1 MDVQRT
7 SLANGLRVAAAPIP
21 GLRSVAVLLAIEAG
35 QWFEPAGRPGIAR
48 FTAQTMLRGTTQRD
62 AKGWADALD
71 GIGAAAR
78 LDVGSHAAT
87 FSAQSLVDDLGS
99 LLELIADAT
108 VRPRFAAQEVEL
120 VRQQTLAQI
129 DEAARN
135 TRAVAEKVW
144 RELVYP
150 AGHPFRAR
158 PIGDVEVVRAATPDE
173 IREHH
178 RRAIRPAGAVL
189 VIAGG
194 VEAQAVFDAVEGAF
208 GGWSAST
215 ARNGQPVGEVALAGA
230 VRRLEIVPDKTQS
243 DVIIGWPGLPRDD
256 PRFVAARVTNMVF
269 AADTFASRAG
279 HVVRDELGLAYYV
292 FSTIG
297 SSRGQSPWTVRMG
310 VNPQN
315 VERAVSVA
323 LDELRKIVEGKVTA
337 DDLALAQDK
346 LVGELD
352 IARES
357 PGGVAAL
364 LLEGELFEL
373 GPDHAERYPGELRA
387 VTREQVIETARAFL
401 PPERHALAIAG
412 PPLPE
417 AAQFTPEAA

>member
-1 MDVQRT
+1 MDIVRKRLP
-7 SLANGLRVAAAPIP
+7 SGLRVVVAPIA

-35 QWFEPAGRPGIAR
+35 QWFEPRGRPGIAR
-48 FTAQTMLRGTTQRD
+48 LTAQAMLRGTTKHDSRS
-62 AKGWADALD
+62 WADALD

-87 FSAQSLVDDLGS
+87 FSAQSLGADLPPLLAIMSEAVIGPAFVVD
-99 LLELIADAT
+99 
-108 VRPRFAAQEVEL
+108 EVEL

-129 DEAARN
+129 EEDARN
-135 TRAVAEKVW
+135 TRAVAERVW

-150 AGHPFRAR
+150 VGHPFRAR
-158 PIGDVEVVRAATPDE
+158 AIGDPEVVRAVTAEDL
-173 IREHH
+173 RSQHH
-178 RRAIRPAGAVL
+178 EAIRPKGAVL

-194 VEAQAVFDAVEGAF
+194 VESAAAVDAAGRAFSGWDGA
-208 GGWSAST
+208 ASDGR
-215 ARNGQPVGEVALAGA
+215 AVREVALAGA
-230 VRRLEIVPDKTQS
+230 VRRLEVVPDKTQS
-243 DVIIGWPGLPRDD
+243 DIIIGWPGLPRND

-297 SSRGQSPWTVRMG
+297 ASRGQSPWTVRMG

-315 VERAVSVA
+315 VERAIAVA
-323 LDELRKIVEGKVTA
+323 LDELRKICDGQVAAE
-337 DDLALAQDK
+337 DLALAQDK

-352 IARES
+352 VVRES
-357 PGGVAAL
+357 PGGVAGL
-364 LLEGELFEL
+364 VLEAELFDL
-373 GPDHAERYPGELRA
+373 GPDHFERYPRELRA
-387 VTREQVIETARAFL
+387 VTRDQVVETARSFL
-401 PPERHALAIAG
+401 PPDRHALAIAG

-417 AAQFTPEAA
+417 AA

>member
-1 MDVQRT
+1 MELVRER
-7 SLANGLRVAAAPIP
+7 LGNGLRVVVAPIS

-35 QWFEPAGRPGIAR
+35 QWFEPRGRPGIAR
-48 FTAQTMLRGTTQRD
+48 LTAQAMLRGTAEHD
-62 AKGWADALD
+62 SKSWADALD

-87 FSAQSLVDDLGS
+87 FSAQALGADLPI
-99 LLELIADAT
+99 LLAIMAEAVL
-108 VRPRFAAQEVEL
+108 RPAFVAEEVEL

-129 DEAARN
+129 EEDARN
-135 TRAVAEKVW
+135 TRAVAERVW

-150 AGHPFRAR
+150 VGHPFRVRA
-158 PIGDVEVVRAATPDE
+158 IGDPDVVRGVSADE
-173 IREHH
+173 LRAHH
-178 RRAIRPAGAVL
+178 REAIRPKGAVL

-194 VEAQAVFDAVEGAF
+194 VTAKAAIAAASHAFSGWDGA
-208 GGWSAST
+208 A
-215 ARNGQPVGEVALAGA
+215 ANDRRPVGEVALAGA
-230 VRRLEIVPDKTQS
+230 IRRLEVVPDKTQS
-243 DVIIGWPGLPRDD
+243 DIIIGWPGLPRND

-310 VNPQN
+310 VNPTN
-315 VERAVSVA
+315 VERAITVA
-323 LDELRKIVEGKVTA
+323 LDELRKILDGKVA
-337 DDLALAQDK
+337 REDLELAQDK

-352 IARES
+352 VARES

-364 LLEGELFEL
+364 VLEGEIFDL
-373 GPDHAERYPGELRA
+373 GPDHLERYPKELRA
-387 VTREQVIETARAFL
+387 VTRDQVVETARSFL
-401 PPERHALAIAG
+401 PPDRSAVAIAG

-417 AAQFTPEAA
+417 AA

>member
-1 MDVQRT
+1 MDIVRQR
-7 SLANGLRVAAAPIP
+7 LPNGLRIVVTPIL

-35 QWFEPAGRPGIAR
+35 QWFEPRGRPGIAR
-48 FTAQTMLRGTTQRD
+48 LTAQAMLRGTTAHD
-62 AKGWADALD
+62 SKSWADALD

-87 FSAQSLVDDLGS
+87 FSAQSLGADLPT
-99 LLELIADAT
+99 LLEIMSEAVIHPA
-108 VRPRFAAQEVEL
+108 FAPDEVEL

-129 DEAARN
+129 EEDGRN
-135 TRAVAEKVW
+135 TRAVVERVW

-150 AGHPFRAR
+150 ASHPFRAR
-158 PIGDVEVVRAATPDE
+158 AIGDPDVVRAVTADDL
-173 IREHH
+173 RAHH
-178 RRAIRPAGAVL
+178 REAIRPKGAVL

-194 VEAQAVFDAVEGAF
+194 VEAAAAVDAAARAFSGWDGAA
-208 GGWSAST
+208 ASDGH
-215 ARNGQPVGEVALAGA
+215 AVREVALAGA
-230 VRRLEIVPDKTQS
+230 VRRLEVVPDKTQS
-243 DVIIGWPGLPRDD
+243 DIIIGWPGLPRND

-310 VNPQN
+310 VNPTN
-315 VERAVSVA
+315 VERAISVA
-323 LDELRKIVEGKVTA
+323 LDELRKILDGKVERE
-337 DDLALAQDK
+337 DLELAQDK

-352 IARES
+352 VARES

-364 LLEGELFEL
+364 VLEGEIFDL
-373 GPDHAERYPGELRA
+373 GADHLERYPKQLRS
-387 VTREQVIETARAFL
+387 VTRDQVVETARSFL
-401 PPERHALAIAG
+401 PPDRSAVAIAG
-412 PPLPE
+412 PPLPG
-417 AAQFTPEAA
+417 AA

>member
-1 MDVQRT
+1 MQIVRERL
-7 SLANGLRVAAAPIP
+7 SNGLRIVVAPIA
-21 GLRSVAVLLAIEAG
+21 GLRSVAALLAIEAG
-35 QWFEPAGRPGIAR
+35 QWFEPRGRPGIAR
-48 FTAQTMLRGTTQRD
+48 LTAQAMLRGTTKRD
-62 AKGWADALD
+62 AKSWADALD

-87 FSAQSLVDDLGS
+87 FSAQSLGADLPT
-99 LLELIADAT
+99 LLAIMSEAVLGPAFLAD
-108 VRPRFAAQEVEL
+108 EVEL

-129 DEAARN
+129 DEDARN
-135 TRAVAEKVW
+135 TRAVVERVW

-150 AGHPFRAR
+150 IGHPFRAR
-158 PIGDVEVVRAATPDE
+158 AIGDPEVVRTVTADDLRA
-173 IREHH
+173 HH
-178 RRAIRPAGAVL
+178 REAIRPKGAVL

-194 VEAQAVFDAVEGAF
+194 VDSAAAVDAASRAF
-208 GGWSAST
+208 SAWDGIAASDG
-215 ARNGQPVGEVALAGA
+215 RPVREVALASA
-230 VRRLEIVPDKTQS
+230 VRRLEVVPDKTQS
-243 DVIIGWPGLPRDD
+243 DVIIGWPGLPRND

-310 VNPQN
+310 VNPTN
-315 VERAVSVA
+315 VERAIGVA
-323 LDELRKIVEGKVTA
+323 LDELRKILDGKVA
-337 DDLALAQDK
+337 SEDLELAQDK

-352 IARES
+352 VARES

-364 LLEGELFEL
+364 VLEGEIFDL
-373 GPDHAERYPGELRA
+373 GPDYLDRYPKELRA
-387 VTREQVIETARAFL
+387 VTRDQVVDTARSFL
-401 PPERHALAIAG
+401 PPDRSAVAIAG

-417 AAQFTPEAA
+417 AA

>member
-1 MDVQRT
+1 MDVTRKK
-7 SLANGLRVAAAPIP
+7 LANGLAVAVAPIK
-21 GLRSVAVLLAIEAG
+21 GLSSVSVLLAIEAG

-48 FTAQTMLRGTTQRD
+48 MCAQAMLRGTAAKD
-62 AKGWADALD
+62 AKSWADALD

-87 FSAQSLVDDLGS
+87 FSAQSLVDDLPA
-99 LLELIADAT
+99 LLALMADA
-108 VRPRFAAQEVEL
+108 VVHPAFRPQEVEL
-120 VRQQTLAQI
+120 VRQQTIAQI
-129 DEAARN
+129 EEDARN
-135 TRAVAEKVW
+135 TRAVAERVW

-150 AGHPFRAR
+150 IGHPFRAR
-158 PIGDVEVVRAATPDE
+158 PIGDPAVIRTASADELRA
-173 IREHH
+173 HH
-178 RRAIRPAGAVL
+178 SRAIRPRGAVL
-189 VIAGG
+189 VVAGG
-194 VEAQAVFDAVEGAF
+194 VRGSEVFESAESAFASWPRGEARDPRDSV
-208 GGWSAST
+208 
-215 ARNGQPVGEVALAGA
+215 REVALASA
-230 VRRLEIVPDKTQS
+230 VRRLEVVPDKTQS
-243 DVIIGWPGLPRDD
+243 DVIIGWPGLPRND
-256 PRFVAARVTNMVF
+256 PRFVAARVTNMVY

-310 VNPQN
+310 VNPVN

-323 LDELRKIVEGKVTA
+323 LEELRKIVEGKVNP

-357 PGGVAAL
+357 PGGVASL

-373 GPDHAERYPGELRA
+373 GADYLDRYPKELRA
-387 VTREQVIETARAFL
+387 VTRDQVVSTARAFL
-401 PPERHALAIAG
+401 SPDRHALAIAG

-417 AAQFTPEAA
+417 AA